1 MGKKKY
7 EKEMRRLEDEKLSHY
22 LCFKCHKLGHLAMSC
37 PNKKRKK
44 PQDSSEDESNISQ
57 MQANI
62 NHKVDNKLG
71 KKKVRRGGRRSSLNK
86 DLSSDEYYQCY
97 NKGYFVKG
105 SPKGN
110 NPKHSSIHGDYL
122 LRKDG
127 NGTMKATIANHSL
140 MHAKAIWVPKHV
152 MTNMRGPNINWVPSS
167 N

>member
-1 MGKKKY
+1 M
-7 EKEMRRLEDEKLSHY
+7 
-22 LCFKCHKLGHLAMSC
+22 
-37 PNKKRKK
+37 KK

-71 KKKVRRGGRRSSLNK
+71 KKKVRRGGRRNLNK
-86 DLSSDEYYQCY
+86 DFPSDEHYQY
-97 NKGYFVKG
+97 HNKGHFAKG

-110 NPKHSSIHGDYL
+110 NPKSSSIHENCL

-127 NGTMKATIANHSL
+127 NGTMKATIANHSFV
-140 MHAKAIWVPKHV
+140 HAKAIWVPKHV
-152 MTNMRGPNINWVPSS
+152 MTNMRGPNIDWVPSS